1 MNSIL
6 IKNSGSQVGLKLEKD
21 HEGDVGFDVIAT
33 SEPRVIG
40 NEYNPMSSLYTSP
53 DLFSDIQYIEYS
65 TGIFIDQSYA
75 NVYAL
80 LMPRSSCSNKNLVL
94 ANSVGLIDT
103 SFRGEILVRFKYIAQ
118 PFDLKNVNNK
128 FFIQIDYKK
137 IYHRNDKI
145 CQLVF
150 MKNGKRIDFEFTE
163 ELSSSSRGR
172 NGFGSTNKKKGFPSE
187 YPQAGKEV
195 IDLD

>member
-6 IKNSGSQVGLKLEKD
+6 IKDSGNQVGLKLEKD

-33 SEPRVIG
+33 SEPRVVG
-40 NEYNPMSSLYTSP
+40 NEYNPMSSLFTSP

-75 NVYAL
+75 NVYSL

-103 SFRGEILVRFKYIAQ
+103 SFRGEILVRFKYIVQ
-118 PFDLKNVNNK
+118 PFDLKSVDNK
-128 FFIQIDYKK
+128 FFVQIDYKK
-137 IYHRNDKI
+137 IYHKNDKI
-145 CQLVF
+145 CQLIF
-150 MKNGKRIDFEFTE
+150 LKNRKTIDFEFTD
-163 ELSSSSRGR
+163 ELSSSSRGGS
-172 NGFGSTNKKKGFPSE
+172 GFGSTNTK
-187 YPQAGKEV
+187 KEV
-195 IDLD
+195 SQKKPQV